1 MASVGA
7 RSDIAIITDDPGWH
21 GQQLKQSLLVRGY
34 ASRFVRLQD
43 CHFDLDSGSDA
54 PGINLPGFSS
64 LPAGVFVRGVPGGSL
79 EQVVY
84 YLDVLHGLEYAGVAV
99 FNNTRAIERSVDKGM
114 TSYLLKLNNIPTP
127 KSFISSDLHHINEKM
142 REYFSKGKKLVVK
155 PIFGSQGKGVQL
167 IENASQLID
176 YEEMHGV
183 MYVQEFVDAGESV
196 GVDYRVFVI
205 AGQAIASM
213 KRTGES
219 WITNVAQGGR
229 VESVK
234 LDQSVEQ
241 MAIDATRVTELEY
254 AGVDLIRDKQGQFW
268 VTEVN
273 SVPAWK
279 GLQQTTSEA
288 VVDTIANQFL
298 RHCGLST

>member
-1 MASVGA
+1 VANVGSV
-7 RSDIAIITDDPGWH
+7 IAIITDDPGWH
-21 GQQLKQSLLVRGY
+21 GQQLKQSLHKRGFE
-34 ASRFVRLQD
+34 SRYVRLQD
-43 CHFDLDSGSDA
+43 CHFNLDSDS
-54 PGINLPGFSS
+54 PHISLPGFSGM
-64 LPAGVFVRGVPGGSL
+64 PAGVFVRGVPGGSL

-84 YLDVLHGLEYAGVAV
+84 YLDVLHGLEYAGVPI
-99 FNNTRAIERSVDKGM
+99 FNNTRGIERSVDKGM

-127 KSFISSDLHHINEKM
+127 NSFISSDLHYINKKI
-142 REYFSKGKKLVVK
+142 REYLNKGKKLVLK
-155 PIFGSQGKGVQL
+155 PLFGSQGKGLQL
-167 IENASQLID
+167 LEQVSQFID
-176 YEEMHGV
+176 YQEMHGV
-183 MYVQEFVDAGESV
+183 MYVQEYVDAGERV

-205 AGQAIASM
+205 GDQVIASM

-219 WITNVAQGGR
+219 WITNVAQGGK

-234 LDQSVEQ
+234 LDHAIEQ
-241 MAIDATRVTELEY
+241 MALDATRITGLEY

-279 GLQQTTSEA
+279 GLQQTTSEE

-298 RHCGLST
+298 THCGLLVKHD